1 LGGPGRGGPGGDLGQ
16 PGGGFGGGQG
26 DTNPPPVG
34 ANVDGYLKAKIEP
47 FFSGAFDP
55 EKKEFFAFSSSAN
68 RNVISTTLHRY
79 NVAESFNKAGSFKV
93 HHFVSRAVID
103 PAKGLLYAATITRP
117 SVATLGGQT
126 MDQTTGVGDVVV
138 YDLDAIRSDKVKDGG
153 DLKSVHTF
161 GLGKKICGLELSPD
175 GKSLFVVTTVGSGKT
190 HKSFLNVYD
199 TETRKPVNQPTA
211 LEAPAWTA
219 SRSSDGK
226 FLLIMDMVEPG
237 SKTATT
243 SRLRVYDTAGKKIKE
258 HSLQGIGNDLAATA
272 NGQYVAAVMSAGALK
287 LVLANETNNTRDLEL
302 GFGWKAAAKPGYVE
316 YSPDGKHLYV
326 SGHPFLSGSY
336 PKQQGQQTHPG
347 GLDVYDVVDADSP
360 TGLKKTASIRTASKE
375 MVGGHFFV
383 SPTGEYLVFQ
393 TGVVLETARIGGS
406 NGESNAVG
414 GGFPGGG
421 AGGLPGVAG
430 GGGTPA
436 SGVGE
441 GVPMGGLPVAGGGMP
456 PAAGA
461 GRPPKPG
468 VSAGG
473 VGPPGGPPM
482 GAGGGGARPPL
493 KPITPNGG
501 GGSGGGSPGKPGGSG
516 T

>member
-1 LGGPGRGGPGGDLGQ
+1 MDREPILRWKVPLDHGHGGTRIEDR
-16 PGGGFGGGQG
+16 
-26 DTNPPPVG
+26 D
-34 ANVDGYLKAKIEP
+34 YLQA
-47 FFSGAFDP
+47 
-55 EKKEFFAFSSSAN
+55 
-68 RNVISTTLHRY
+68 
-79 NVAESFNKAGSFKV
+79 
-93 HHFVSRAVID
+93 
-103 PAKGLLYAATITRP
+103 
-117 SVATLGGQT
+117 
-126 MDQTTGVGDVVV
+126 
-138 YDLDAIRSDKVKDGG
+138 
-153 DLKSVHTF
+153 
-161 GLGKKICGLELSPD
+161 
-175 GKSLFVVTTVGSGKT
+175 
-190 HKSFLNVYD
+190 
-199 TETRKPVNQPTA
+199 
-211 LEAPAWTA
+211 
-219 SRSSDGK
+219 
-226 FLLIMDMVEPG
+226 
-237 SKTATT
+237 
-243 SRLRVYDTAGKKIKE
+243 RVYDTAGKKIKE

-436 SGVGE
+436 GGVGE

-456 PAAGA
+456 PAAGGSPTQTRRIGWRRWSSGWTTN
-461 GRPPKPG
+461 GRG
-468 VSAGG
+468 RRR
-473 VGPPGGPPM
+473 
-482 GAGGGGARPPL
+482 ARPPL

-501 GGSGGGSPGKPGGSG
+501 GGSGWRFSGQAGRLGNIAAAFSTVQSNAPADWPGRFR
-516 T
+516 